1 MDGGF
6 YMRNIS
12 AVFMVLLSLVAV
24 RAYAQDISEAAKIQ
38 YLIAS
43 VEALEGA
50 KFIRNGR
57 EYDTRAASD
66 HLRLKLRVAGDKVRT
81 AEDFI
86 TLCASK
92 SSVTGEPYLMR
103 FADGTTVKSEVFFR
117 NKLKTFA
124 TDKQGSLPF

>member
-1 MDGGF
+1 MK
-6 YMRNIS
+6 NIS
-12 AVFMVLLSLVAV
+12 IVFIVLLSLVAV

-57 EYDTRAASD
+57 EYDARAASD
-66 HLRLKLRVAGDKVRT
+66 HLRLKLKVAGDKVKT

-86 TLCASK
+86 KLCASQ
-92 SSVTGEPYLMR
+92 SSITGEPYLMR

-117 NKLKTFA
+117 NKLKNIC
-124 TDKQGSLPF
+124 PR